1 MRWGNRG
8 SFEERRKKRNLNNM
22 NFRNNVSRTA
32 VTAQLNSTEA
42 VMVRPF
48 WPTLLSDLYVKKILQ
63 L

>member
-1 MRWGNRG
+1 
-8 SFEERRKKRNLNNM
+8 M